1 MHGLVTQRHRSL
13 EFIQFLRQVDAYY
26 PAKTKIRLILD
37 NHSAHLSK
45 ETRSFLATRPNR
57 FEFIFTP
64 THGSWLNLIESF
76 FAKMAKI
83 FLRGLQVSSKKELQQ
98 RLEQYLEEINET
110 PVVFRWK
117 YGLEPL
123 SKI

>member
-1 MHGLVTQRHRSL
+1 MHPCDPATSEPRIHPVPSS
-13 EFIQFLRQVDAYY
+13 DAYY

-37 NHSAHLSK
+37 STPPISRRKLDLFWQPVPIVLS
-45 ETRSFLATRPNR
+45 SSSS
-57 FEFIFTP
+57 
-64 THGSWLNLIESF
+64 HGSWLNLIESF